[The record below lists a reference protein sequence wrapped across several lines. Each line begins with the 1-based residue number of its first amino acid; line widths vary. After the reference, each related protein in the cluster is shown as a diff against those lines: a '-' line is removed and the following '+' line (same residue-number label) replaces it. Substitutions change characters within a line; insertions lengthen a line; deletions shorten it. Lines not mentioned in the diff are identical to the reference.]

1 VLNSS
6 TEAVVSELDTAV
18 SDPLTWQ
25 IALKV
30 MSTPLTW
37 LPAFAYLTT
46 LGYELAMNANLSNV
60 LLTLYKSPTFGQT
73 KAGYVC
79 G

>member
-1 VLNSS
+1 MN
-6 TEAVVSELDTAV
+6 
-18 SDPLTWQ
+18 DPLTWS

-30 MSTPLTW
+30 ISTPLTW

-46 LGYELAMNANLSNV
+46 LGYELSMNANLANV
-60 LLTLYKSPTFGQT
+60 LLSLYKSPTFGQT

-79 G
+79 GSRRFNFFLDIVL